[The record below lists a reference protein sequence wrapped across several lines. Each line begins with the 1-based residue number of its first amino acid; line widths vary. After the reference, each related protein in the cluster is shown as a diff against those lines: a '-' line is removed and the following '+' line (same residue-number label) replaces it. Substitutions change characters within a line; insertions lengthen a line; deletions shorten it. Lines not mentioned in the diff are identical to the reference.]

1 MNARATVV
9 AALIALA
16 ALIGTA
22 ALRPLAAQSVA
33 WDARLDSA
41 TAVQVRALLDTAAAA
56 GVPLRP
62 LQDKALEGSSKGAPG
77 TRIVAAVRALGR
89 ELGTARTIL
98 GATASE
104 SELVAAAGALAA
116 GATRDDVAHLRD
128 ARGGA
133 LAVPLVVLADLI
145 SRGVPPPAAS
155 SAVTDLARAG
165 APDDAY
171 AALRRAV
178 EQDIARGTPG
188 AAAAESRARA
198 MLGTLPPP
206 RLTPPA
212 GATDQTA
219 GHAPTPP

>member
-1 MNARATVV
+1 MPIQDKPLTTTGPWSAALNTLREWDPQWADACEQMSTNPWSSGVLPRKLVELIGLAMNAACTN
-9 AALIALA
+9 LN
-16 ALIGTA
+16 
-22 ALRPLAAQSVA
+22 P
-33 WDARLDSA
+33 
-41 TAVQVRALLDTAAAA
+41 
-56 GVPLRP
+56 
-62 LQDKALEGSSKGAPG
+62 EG
-77 TRIVAAVRALGR
+77 TRRHIR
-89 ELGTARTIL
+89 
-98 GATASE
+98 
-104 SELVAAAGALAA
+104 GALDA

-128 ARGGA
+128 ARGGT

-171 AALRRAV
+171 ATLRRAV